1 MKNSTPFYLKLFKA
15 ACWVVLPGLLFSCTR
30 DTTPQ
35 PADAPS
41 RIKKITWR
49 ATDFQQYTYLPDGK
63 IASYISQWLYMNNDV
78 QEIKRT
84 TANFTYDA
92 AGYLDKIVF
101 DSGFFNKYYYEGT
114 VLKKMEEYD
123 NSNRLRLT
131 HTYIYNSNGRL
142 TESLSQVHDLFE
154 GEANQFKHVYAYD
167 ARGNLTEQKLFNKLP
182 NQTTFTLSSIT
193 RYEGYDD
200 KKSVDNLAI
209 VFPYLPG
216 ITFYV
221 NNPGKQTTLAADGT
235 TISFVNSSTYSYN
248 EKGYPAQKTV
258 RIETSPQVEPQT
270 ASYEYE

>member
-1 MKNSTPFYLKLFKA
+1 MKNSTPLYLRLFQA

-30 DTTPQ
+30 DNTPQ
-35 PADAPS
+35 PADAS
-41 RIKKITWR
+41 FRIKKVTWS
-49 ATDFQQYTYLPDGK
+49 ANAFEEYTYLPDGK
-63 IASYISQWLYMNNDV
+63 IASYVSQWVNMNNGV
-78 QEIKRT
+78 QEIKRI

-92 AGYLDKIVF
+92 AGYLNKIVF
-101 DSGFFNKYYYEGT
+101 DSGFYNKYYYEGT

-123 NSNRLRLT
+123 NNNRLRLA
-131 HTYIYNSNGRL
+131 HTYTYSSNGRL

-154 GEANQFKHVYAYD
+154 GEANQFKLTYTYD
-167 ARGNLTEQKLFNKLP
+167 TQGNLTEQKLTNKLP

-200 KKSVDNLAI
+200 KKSVDNLTV

-221 NNPGKQTTLAADGT
+221 NNPGKQTTLGPDST
-235 TISFVNSSTYSYN
+235 TVSFVHSSTYSYN